1 MTERKKR
8 MVIRLFR
15 RHVILACVIILAAV
29 IATTMIVNINKE
41 QNNGGS
47 VTSASALQSS
57 SESPVTSAAANNSS
71 AVQTSGTT
79 EMRAVWVPYLSLNM
93 SNETDKSEQAFQ
105 KKFDSIIS
113 TAKSCGMN
121 TLIVQVR
128 PFSDALYQSDYF
140 PWSHIL
146 TGKQGVSPGYDPL
159 KYMVEAS
166 HKAGMQIHAWVNPLR
181 IQASGVPSILSE
193 NNPYYKFRSDNAK
206 TDYVLDFQN
215 GAYYN
220 PAYEEVRKL
229 VADGVKE
236 IVQKY
241 DVDGV
246 QIDDYFYPTQ
256 DASFDQKSYA
266 TYCSNAKKTGTPLA
280 LGDWRRAN
288 INTLVSLV
296 YREVK
301 SANRNV
307 VFGIAPQGNI
317 ENDMNMGADV
327 YSWCAAK
334 GYIDYI
340 CPQLYYNFQNPTL
353 PFNTAADNWKNVVK
367 NKNIKLYFG
376 LAVYKAGS
384 DADSGTWKTSSTI
397 IANQI
402 KYGRDS
408 KCDGFMFFSCDYLT
422 GEQTKQE
429 IQNVIKLLN

>member
-8 MVIRLFR
+8 MVIRLLR

-29 IATTMIVNINKE
+29 IATTMLVNLSKE
-41 QNNGGS
+41 QKS
-47 VTSASALQSS
+47 VSSSNALQIN
-57 SESPVTSAAANNSS
+57 SESPMESAASNSS
-71 AVQTSGTT
+71 AVQTSASV

-93 SNETDKSEQAFQ
+93 SNETDKSEQAFH
-105 KKFDSIIS
+105 KKFDSIVS

-128 PFSDALYQSDYF
+128 PFGDAFYQSDYF
-140 PWSHIL
+140 PWSHLL
-146 TGKQGVSPGYDPL
+146 TGKQGVSPGYDAL

-166 HKAGMQIHAWVNPLR
+166 HKAGLKIHAWVNPLR
-181 IQASGVPSILSE
+181 IQTSGTPSILSE

-206 TDYVLDFQN
+206 SDYVLDFQN

-220 PAYEEVRKL
+220 PAYQEVRQL

-246 QIDDYFYPTQ
+246 QFDDYFYPTQ
-256 DASFDQKSYA
+256 EASFDQKSYTA
-266 TYCSNAKKTGTPLA
+266 YCNNAKKSGTPLS

-288 INTLVSLV
+288 ISALVSLV

-301 SANRNV
+301 SANPKV
-307 VFGIAPQGNI
+307 EFGIAPQGNI

-327 YSWCAAK
+327 YSWCASK
-334 GYIDYI
+334 GYVDYI

-353 PFNTAADNWKNVVK
+353 PFNTAADNWKNIVK

-376 LAVYKAGS
+376 LAIYKAGS

-408 KCDGFMFFSCDYLT
+408 KCDGFMFYSCDYLT
-422 GEQTKQE
+422 SDQAKQE
-429 IQNVIKLLN
+429 VQNVIKLLN